1 MSSSSRASRASGAAA
16 LAAIALA
23 LPSAGPAAAQDS
35 YERLSDERTE
45 TWWSYVDERAKVR
58 AAPATSARRVGTLRT
73 RTHLGSPDTVVVLG
87 RQGRWARVR
96 FSGIGS
102 RHGWVPARVLS
113 EPEMVTTRLLID
125 RARTRI
131 TLYDRDERVFT
142 ARVGV
147 GARGSPTPS
156 GRFFVR
162 EKVISKNPGGIY
174 GPLAYG
180 LSAHSKYRTD
190 WPGGGQV
197 GVHGTN
203 QPGLIPGRI
212 SNGCV
217 RLTNRSIRRLGRR
230 MPVGTPVTI
239 R

>member
-1 MSSSSRASRASGAAA
+1 MWSSSRASRASGAAA
-16 LAAIALA
+16 LLASCLLAA
-23 LPSAGPAAAQDS
+23 PAAAQDG

-58 AAPATSARRVGTLRT
+58 AAPGTGAERVGTLNT

-87 RQGRWARVR
+87 RQGRWSRVR
-96 FSGIGS
+96 FSGVGS
-102 RHGWVPARVLS
+102 RHGWVPTRVLS
-113 EPEMVTTRLLID
+113 EPALVRTRLVVD
-125 RARTRI
+125 RARRRVV
-131 TLYDRDERVFT
+131 LYDRGERVLSFS
-142 ARVGV
+142 AGV
-147 GARGSPTPS
+147 GAPGSPTPA

-162 EKVISKNPGGIY
+162 EKVIPRTSGGIY

-203 QPGLIPGRI
+203 EPGLIPGRI

-217 RLTNRSIRRLGRR
+217 RLRNRSIRRLGRR
-230 MPVGTPVTI
+230 LPVGTPVTI

>member
-1 MSSSSRASRASGAAA
+1 MSSSSRPSRASRRAALGAVLAAFA
-16 LAAIALA
+16 LAA
-23 LPSAGPAAAQDS
+23 PAAAQEP

-45 TWWSYVDERAKVR
+45 TWFSYVEERAKVR
-58 AAPATSARRVGTLRT
+58 AAPRTSAKRVGTLRT
-73 RTHLGSPDTVVVLG
+73 TTHLGSPDTVVVLG
-87 RQGRWARVR
+87 RQGRWTRVR

-102 RHGWVPARVLS
+102 RWGWVPSRVLS
-113 EPEMVTTRLLID
+113 EAALVRTRLVID
-125 RARTRI
+125 RPRRRVV
-131 TLYDRDERVFT
+131 LYDRGERVMSFR
-142 ARVGV
+142 AGV
-147 GARGSPTPS
+147 GAAGSPTPR
-156 GRFFVR
+156 GQFFVR
-162 EKVISKNPGGIY
+162 EKVIPKSSGGIY
-174 GPLAYG
+174 GPLAFG

-217 RLTNRSIRRLGRR
+217 RLRNRSIRRLARR
-230 MPVGTPVTI
+230 LPVGTPVTI

>member
-1 MSSSSRASRASGAAA
+1 MSSSSRPSRASRRAALGAILAACA
-16 LAAIALA
+16 LAA
-23 LPSAGPAAAQDS
+23 PAAAQEP

-45 TWWSYVDERAKVR
+45 TWFSYVEERAKVR
-58 AAPATSARRVGTLRT
+58 AGARTSARRVGTLRT

-87 RQGRWARVR
+87 RQGRWSRIR

-102 RHGWVPARVLS
+102 RFGWVPTRVLS
-113 EPEMVTTRLLID
+113 EPAFVRTRLVID
-125 RARTRI
+125 RPRRRVV
-131 TLYDRDERVFT
+131 LYDRGERVMTFS
-142 ARVGV
+142 AGV
-147 GARGSPTPS
+147 GAVGSPTPR
-156 GRFFVR
+156 GQFFVR
-162 EKVISKNPGGIY
+162 EKIIPSSSGGIY
-174 GPLAYG
+174 GPFAFG

-217 RLTNRSIRRLGRR
+217 RLRNRSIRRLARR
-230 MPVGTPVTI
+230 LPVGTPVTI